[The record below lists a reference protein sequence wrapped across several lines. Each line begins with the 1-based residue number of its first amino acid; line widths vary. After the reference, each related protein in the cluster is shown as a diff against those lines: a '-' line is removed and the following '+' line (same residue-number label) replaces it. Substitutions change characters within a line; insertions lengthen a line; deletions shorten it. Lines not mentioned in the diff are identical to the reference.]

1 MRQEEERVVEDG
13 EEEREKRGA
22 GRDEGYCRQ
31 YNMLAGQ
38 RSLEAKGGGV
48 TRQRETVVEGER
60 VGSRAVVVLRHTGF
74 QVSGSRGRSFS

>member
-38 RSLEAKGGGV
+38 RSLEAKGRGG
-48 TRQRETVVEGER
+48 
-60 VGSRAVVVLRHTGF
+60 
-74 QVSGSRGRSFS
+74 